1 MIRHFP
7 QYTAKG
13 ILLPLVLLVLMTV
26 LSNAHAAVFL
36 REYSRDS
43 PGSFPDDV
51 SADISA
57 RSHET
62 DEHRVALHS
71 APHHPAVTHRIS
83 LFAGKFTTQSMG
95 DTASFWSVDFE
106 ENHLVALA
114 YAQDMLEL
122 GYDLRLGPEVGIA
135 GRFGCRWSTEVW
147 AGAAL
152 RHGGVVLFDHLRLEP
167 AFTLGLSWIDRSIGI
182 ERNREETQNGD
193 ATLLVY
199 LGPELAF
206 ALPRYPQWAF
216 IYRLHHRSGAFRTFG
231 NLKGGHNANTIGLRY
246 SF

>member
-1 MIRHFP
+1 MHHCPRFAIQCFFL
-7 QYTAKG
+7 AA
-13 ILLPLVLLVLMTV
+13 LLLVPL
-26 LSNAHAAVFL
+26 LSPAFSHAAA
-36 REYSRDS
+36 S
-43 PGSFPDDV
+43 PPQPTETLHESTPPRPAWFSFPTTPD
-51 SADISA
+51 
-57 RSHET
+57 
-62 DEHRVALHS
+62 L
-71 APHHPAVTHRIS
+71 THRIS
-83 LFAGKFTTQSMG
+83 LFGGKFSTQSMG

-114 YAQDMLEL
+114 YARDMLDL
-122 GYDLRLGPEVGIA
+122 GYGLRLGPEVGTA
-135 GRFGCRWSTEVW
+135 ARFGCRWSTEIW

-152 RHGGVVLFDHLRLEP
+152 RHQGVVLSERLRVEP

-193 ATLLVY
+193 ATWLVY

-206 ALPRYPQWAF
+206 SLPQSPQWAIF
-216 IYRLHHRSGAFRTFG
+216 YRLHHRSGAFRTFG